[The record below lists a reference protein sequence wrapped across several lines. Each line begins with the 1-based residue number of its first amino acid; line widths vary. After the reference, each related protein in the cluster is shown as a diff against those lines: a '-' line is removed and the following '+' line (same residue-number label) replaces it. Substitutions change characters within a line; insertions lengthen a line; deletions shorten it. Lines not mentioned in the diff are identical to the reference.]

1 MTPLSNSSPEVLAAL
16 LGACVKTGCYPAALL
31 RIDEGRQLVEL
42 IAPAVDF
49 EGRSISYRA
58 DATTRAIRAACA
70 SYRPREEVL
79 IELLQLGEDRDR
91 NLTERR
97 ANVAELSSA
106 DSGDSIRKKEKEW
119 LFDLSVELMI
129 MQERGDAA

>member
-70 SYRPREEVL
+70 SLGMSTNFGPGVL
-79 IELLQLGEDRDR
+79 TNFGPTLVRFWCG
-91 NLTERR
+91 
-97 ANVAELSSA
+97 
-106 DSGDSIRKKEKEW
+106 W
-119 LFDLSVELMI
+119 F
-129 MQERGDAA
+129 